1 MVEHATYPYSRAAAQ
16 AAMLAG
22 PSTTGPLVPVPPSN
36 NPGTSA
42 DGPLGVV
49 EMPPSPTNPLKG
61 VHSHYIDGCAHTIT
75 WLNDVHTVLPFLDDG
90 SGGNLLEND
99 VDSVI
104 QLSKSSILTF
114 MCQVPY
120 AQFFTKDN
128 INSTTFLN
136 DLHLGLAHSKIV
148 ILPQVSARCH
158 NVIFNGRYSAPLEFS
173 TWTRIQCAQ

>member
-49 EMPPSPTNPLKG
+49 EMPPSPTNPLNG
-61 VHSHYIDGCAHTIT
+61 IHSHYIDGCAHTIT

-136 DLHLGLAHSKIV
+136 DLRLVLAHGKIV

-158 NVIFNGRYSAPLEFS
+158 NVILNGRYSTPLGFS
-173 TWTRIQCAQ
+173 TWTRV